1 MAGAE
6 QIASICAE
14 IFLFPSGK
22 QRAFALNRR
31 LELAELLLR
40 LPALTSLLLWA
51 WLHSA
56 PLVPVFAVITK
67 PVLVISVALG
77 YVMDWKALGSPEPQ
91 QSRVLL
97 SATVLGAPALE
108 I

>member
-31 LELAELLLR
+31 AGVGRAALAA
-40 LPALTSLLLWA
+40 PCFDVA
-51 WLHSA
+51 A
-56 PLVPVFAVITK
+56 PLGLAAQCPSCPCVCCDNK